1 MKARRYLRLL
11 LSLLIVIVTGLTGCS
26 VPRRM
31 WPQHDIEAYQLG
43 EPSMQPR
50 ILIASRSSDF
60 KHAILAY
67 LELSLNDE
75 LDRSG
80 SLYVRFIGID
90 HLPVEESEDYDAIVI
105 LNTCIASG
113 LDPKVKRFL
122 EREVD
127 HDKIILLTTSGDG
140 DWLPDT
146 DKYGVE
152 AISSASTK
160 ARVQPVVSRVLE
172 RLHAGLGVG
181 R

>member
-1 MKARRYLRLL
+1 
-11 LSLLIVIVTGLTGCS
+11 
-26 VPRRM
+26 M

-43 EPSMQPR
+43 VPSMQPR
-50 ILIASRSSDF
+50 ILIVSRSSDF

-90 HLPVEESEDYDAIVI
+90 HLPVEQSEDYDAVVI

-122 EREVD
+122 ERETD
-127 HDKIILLTTSGDG
+127 HDKFIVLTTSGDG
-140 DWLPDT
+140 DYLPDPA
-146 DKYGVE
+146 KYGVE

-160 ARVQPVVSRVLE
+160 ARVQPVVSRIQDALRT
-172 RLHAGLGVG
+172 RLDLGV
-181 R
+181 